1 MILNDGISKNF
12 EGKYDFDYTQDLD
25 TDILHLLT
33 DESGVK
39 TANGLTYFYAYQFN
53 KDADYKD
60 IKEFRKLFKHKYND
74 PTYFYGDDVF
84 DFIEIGMLHMDHFKK
99 LESFDIV
106 FMTDF
111 SDIKTDGVMA
121 VLDSMLLEYTEG
133 KFLDVKLLKD
143 TYENIKFDRNK
154 AKKLLMQTEKYK
166 EEVEAEK
173 AIKSVERVFHNIKSK
188 GELFKI
194 KRFLPVLAREGFYNF
209 LKFDTEEHKMLF
221 ESLESGSEA
230 LICDDFVTSGFTIK
244 EIKRYL
250 HSINPNV
257 NITVFVLIDQMR
269 EY

>member
-1 MILNDGISKNF
+1 MIVKDGISKNF

-25 TDILHLLT
+25 TDILHLST

-53 KDADYKD
+53 PKADYNEVKT
-60 IKEFRKLFKHKYND
+60 FRKLFKHNYRD
-74 PTYFYGDDVF
+74 SHYFYNDDVF
-84 DFIEIGMLHMDHFKK
+84 DFIEVGMLHMDHFKK

-111 SDIKTDGVMA
+111 GNGTSAGVMA
-121 VLDSMLLEYTEG
+121 LLDSMLLEYTNG
-133 KFLDVKLLKD
+133 SFLDVRLVKQ
-143 TYENIKFDRNK
+143 TYENVKFDRGK
-154 AKKLLMQTEKYK
+154 AKQAIISTNKYSNDYQ
-166 EEVEAEK
+166 AERAVRSMEDTFNQLK
-173 AIKSVERVFHNIKSK
+173 TS
-188 GELFKI
+188 GELFKM
-194 KRFLPVLAREGFYNF
+194 KRYLPAAGRVGFYDF
-209 LKFDTEEHKMLF
+209 LRFDTEEHKNAFMCM
-221 ESLESGSEA
+221 ENGSEA
-230 LICDDFVTSGFTIK
+230 LICDDFVTSGSTIK